1 MTKEECNKTY
11 GDLIE
16 LEFDLREFCE
26 SIDNILR
33 DYSSILS
40 DEDRDVLEEISH
52 KYSAW
57 LRSIDIEM
65 IELANMEFDD

>member
-16 LEFDLREFCE
+16 IELDLREFCE

-33 DYSSILS
+33 DHGSILS
-40 DEDRDVLEEISH
+40 DDDKEILEDISY
-52 KYSAW
+52 KYRGW

-65 IELANMEFDD
+65 RELANMKFDD

>member
-16 LEFDLREFCE
+16 IELDLREFCE

-33 DYSSILS
+33 DYCSILS
-40 DEDRDVLEEISH
+40 EDDREILEEISY
-52 KYSAW
+52 KYSVW

-65 IELANMEFDD
+65 RELANMKFDD

>member
-16 LEFDLREFCE
+16 IELDLREFCE

-40 DEDRDVLEEISH
+40 DDDKEILEDISY
-52 KYSAW
+52 KYLGW
-57 LRSIDIEM
+57 LRAIDIEM
-65 IELANMEFDD
+65 GELADMKFDD

>member
-1 MTKEECNKTY
+1 MTREECNKTY

-16 LEFDLREFCE
+16 IELDLREFRE

-33 DYSSILS
+33 DYVSILS
-40 DEDRDVLEEISH
+40 DDDREILEEISY

-65 IELANMEFDD
+65 RELADMKFDD

>member
-16 LEFDLREFCE
+16 IELDLREFCE

-33 DYSSILS
+33 DYGSILS
-40 DEDRDVLEEISH
+40 DDDKEILEDISY
-52 KYSAW
+52 KYRGW

-65 IELANMEFDD
+65 RELANMKFDG

>member
-16 LEFDLREFCE
+16 IEFDLREFCE
-26 SIDNILR
+26 SLDNILKN
-33 DYSSILS
+33 YGYILS
-40 DEDRDVLEEISH
+40 DDDRKILEEISC

-57 LRSIDIEM
+57 LKSIDIEM
-65 IELANMEFDD
+65 TELANMEFD

>member
-16 LEFDLREFCE
+16 IEFDLREFCE
-26 SIDNILR
+26 SLDNILR
-33 DYSSILS
+33 DYGSILS
-40 DEDRDVLEEISH
+40 DDDRKILEEISY

-65 IELANMEFDD
+65 RELANMKFDD

>member
-16 LEFDLREFCE
+16 IEFDLREFCE

-33 DYSSILS
+33 DYGSILS
-40 DEDRDVLEEISH
+40 DDDRKILEEISY

-65 IELANMEFDD
+65 RELANMKFDD

>member
-1 MTKEECNKTY
+1 MTREECNKTY

-16 LEFDLREFCE
+16 IKLDLGEFCE

-40 DEDRDVLEEISH
+40 DEDKEILSHFTPGFVLFH
-52 KYSAW
+52 
-57 LRSIDIEM
+57 
-65 IELANMEFDD
+65 

>member
-16 LEFDLREFCE
+16 LELDLREFCE
-26 SIDNILR
+26 SIDNIIR
-33 DYSSILS
+33 DYGSILS
-40 DEDRDVLEEISH
+40 NDDRKILEEISC

-65 IELANMEFDD
+65 VELANMEFDD

>member
-16 LEFDLREFCE
+16 IELDLREFCE

-40 DEDRDVLEEISH
+40 DDDKEILEDISY
-52 KYSAW
+52 KYWGW
-57 LRSIDIEM
+57 LRAIDIEM
-65 IELANMEFDD
+65 GELADMKFDD